1 MPKFMNLYSF
11 LKMDKANEGGSGGGG
26 GQGGGNN
33 QQQQNQQQNQQQQ
46 NQGGTVT
53 MTQAQFDQLMAR
65 LPPAQNQQQNNQ
77 QQNQNQDDLA
87 SKAAAD
93 AKAKAQAG
101 ADSKAL
107 ESAIMFNT
115 QSKEWLKTNASL
127 LPKDV
132 EGIFS
137 AAEKETYD
145 NQVQKASAIKSG
157 VIQTFF
163 KVQDNLDLLTAA
175 QKTALEDWQKLTKN
189 GKEEKA
195 QQMFD
200 SIFEPTFEMLK
211 RIKKAQQVQ
220 IGGQRSGD
228 DAENAYKEKLM
239 KSAQK
244 HFMGVKHNA

>member
-1 MPKFMNLYSF
+1 MPKFMNLYNF
-11 LKMDKANEGGSGGGG
+11 LKMEENTGTNGGG
-26 GQGGGNN
+26 GQGTGTGTNQQQSQNN
-33 QQQQNQQQNQQQQ
+33 QQQASGN
-46 NQGGTVT
+46 VT
-53 MTQAQFDQLMAR
+53 MTQAQFDAIMAR
-65 LPPAQNQQQNNQ
+65 LPAAQQQQQSQGQ
-77 QQNQNQDDLA
+77 QQQSSNDDLA
-87 SKAAAD
+87 TKAAAD
-93 AKAKAQAG
+93 AKKKEQSGADAKAI
-101 ADSKAL
+101 
-107 ESAIMFNT
+107 ESAIAFNMG
-115 QSKEWLKTNASL
+115 SKEWLKTNSTL
-127 LPKDV
+127 LPKDI

-211 RIKKAQQVQ
+211 RIKKAHQVQ

-244 HFMGVKHNA
+244 HFMGVKQNA

>member
-26 GQGGGNN
+26 GGQG
-33 QQQQNQQQNQQQQ
+33 QQQQHGQQQGQQQQ
-46 NQGGTVT
+46 QASGNVT
-53 MTQAQFDQLMAR
+53 MTQAQFDAIMAR
-65 LPPAQNQQQNNQ
+65 LPQNQNQQQQGQQQ
-77 QQNQNQDDLA
+77 QQNNDDLA
-87 SKAAAD
+87 TKAAAD
-93 AKAKAQAG
+93 AKKKEQSG
-101 ADSKAL
+101 AESKAL

-115 QSKEWLKTNASL
+115 GSKDWLKTNSSL

-145 NQVQKASAIKSG
+145 TQIQKASAIKSG

-163 KVQDNLDLLTAA
+163 KVQENLDLLTAA
-175 QKTALEDWQKLTKN
+175 QKTNLEDWLKLTKN

-200 SIFEPTFEMLK
+200 VIFEPTFEMLK

-220 IGGQRSGD
+220 IGGQRQGD
-228 DAENAYKEKLM
+228 DAENAYKDKLM
-239 KSAQK
+239 KSSMK
-244 HFMGVKHNA
+244 HFMGVKTNA

>member
-26 GQGGGNN
+26 GQG
-33 QQQQNQQQNQQQQ
+33 QQQQQGQQQAQQGQQQSAG
-46 NQGGTVT
+46 NVT
-53 MTQAQFDQLMAR
+53 MTQAQFDAIMAR
-65 LPPAQNQQQNNQ
+65 LPQAQQQSQGQ
-77 QQNQNQDDLA
+77 QQQQSGNDDLA
-87 SKAAAD
+87 TKAAAE
-93 AKAKAQAG
+93 AKKKEQSG

-115 QSKEWLKTNASL
+115 SSKDWLKTNTSL

-163 KVQDNLDLLTAA
+163 KVQENLDFLTAA
-175 QKTALEDWQKLTKN
+175 QKSILEDWQKLTKN

-220 IGGQRSGD
+220 IGGQRGAD

-244 HFMGVKHNA
+244 HFMGVKTNA